1 MNMMSE
7 PNRPATATL
16 LWDGDCGFCKSW
28 IERWRKTTGGAVEYR
43 PYQEAL
49 AEFPQV
55 SEAACQRAVQ
65 LIAPDGQVYSG
76 AHAVFR
82 ALAAA
87 GRCRRVLALYEG
99 APPFRWLADAAYR
112 FVAANRNWLP
122 Q

>member
-1 MNMMSE
+1 MSE
-7 PNRPATATL
+7 PPHQPVTATM
-16 LWDGDCGFCKSW
+16 LWDGDCVFCRSW
-28 IERWRKTTGGAVEYR
+28 IERWRKTTGDAVAYR

-65 LIAPDGQVYSG
+65 LILPDGRVYSG

-82 ALAAA
+82 ALAEA
-87 GRCRRVLALYEG
+87 GRCRRTLALYER
-99 APPFRWLADAAYR
+99 APPFRWLANAAYR

-122 Q
+122 K